1 MSAALSAAFVVPDP
15 AASPATRFTRIGR
28 IGAAATLV
36 LGATFQVL
44 AFALAPN
51 YSKTADR
58 LQWIADNPTRA
69 ELSKLFDV
77 LAMPFLVG
85 GVVVYFL
92 LSRARTPR
100 LAWFGALVLGCG
112 LVGLSMSQGYETL
125 EFRLVTDGLVDLT
138 TLAHTV
144 DTISTAPEIAMG
156 VLFLAGILIG
166 ILATIAALW
175 RSRAV
180 PRGAVV
186 LMFVFVVLDVPLQRP
201 LTAHVI
207 ALLAASWIAWSILSA
222 PRREPA
228 PS

>member
-1 MSAALSAAFVVPDP
+1 MSTTLSAAFAVPDH
-15 AASPATRFTRIGR
+15 AASPATGFTRFGR

-36 LGATFQVL
+36 IGATCQVL

-51 YSKTADR
+51 YSDTVDR

-92 LSRARTPR
+92 LSRTRTPR
-100 LAWFGALVLGCG
+100 LAWFAALVLGCG

-125 EFRLVTDGLVDLT
+125 EFRLTTDSLIDLK

-144 DTISTAPEIAMG
+144 DNLSTAPEIAMG
-156 VLFLAGILIG
+156 ILFLPGILIG
-166 ILATIAALW
+166 ILATMAALW

-186 LMFVFVVLDVPLQRP
+186 LMLVFVVLDVPLQRP

-207 ALLAASWIAWSILSA
+207 ALVAAAWIAWSIVSA
-222 PRREPA
+222 PQREPGA
-228 PS
+228 

>member
-1 MSAALSAAFVVPDP
+1 MSTALSAALAVPDP
-15 AASPATRFTRIGR
+15 AASPATGFTRIGR
-28 IGAAATLV
+28 IGAAVTLV
-36 LGATFQVL
+36 VGATFQVL

-51 YSKTADR
+51 YTKTIDR

-85 GVVVYFL
+85 GVVVYLL
-92 LSRARTPR
+92 LSRTRTPR

-112 LVGLSMSQGYETL
+112 LIGLSMSQGYETL
-125 EFRLVTDGLVDLT
+125 EFRLATDGLIDLT
-138 TLAHTV
+138 TLAHAV
-144 DTISTAPEIAMG
+144 DKLSTAPEFAMG
-156 VLFLAGILIG
+156 ILFIVGILIG

-180 PRGAVV
+180 PRGAVA

-207 ALLAASWIAWSILSA
+207 ALLAATWIAWSILTA
-222 PRREPA
+222 PRREPVA
-228 PS
+228 

>member
-1 MSAALSAAFVVPDP
+1 MSAALSAALVVPDP
-15 AASPATRFTRIGR
+15 AASPATGFTRVGR

-36 LGATFQVL
+36 LGATCQVL

-51 YSKTADR
+51 YTKTIDR

-85 GVVVYFL
+85 GVVVYLL
-92 LSRARTPR
+92 LSRTRTPR

-125 EFRLVTDGLVDLT
+125 EFRLATDGLIDLT
-138 TLAHTV
+138 TLAHTGRQSV
-144 DTISTAPEIAMG
+144 DRARDRDGRP
-156 VLFLAGILIG
+156 LFAGILIG
-166 ILATIAALW
+166 ILATIAGLW

-186 LMFVFVVLDVPLQRP
+186 LMFVFVVIDVQLQRP

-207 ALLAASWIAWSILSA
+207 ALVAASWIAWSILSA
-222 PRREPA
+222 PQRQPVA
-228 PS
+228 